1 MAHRKTS
8 KYATELRKRK
18 KHKKSG
24 QLCLKKNGVHHSD
37 NLKHLYIIG
46 NGFDIHHKIS
56 SRYAHFRQW
65 LEENDIVTLYKI
77 EEILKAVDYKWW
89 NEFEKNLGSP
99 SAVRNYAEQV
109 AFENQPN
116 YASDD
121 YRDRDLYVAE
131 YEVERELGSLMNDL
145 KSYFREWAS
154 QLPAG
159 DKLLTS
165 ETYKSL

>member
-1 MAHRKTS
+1 M
-8 KYATELRKRK
+8 
-18 KHKKSG
+18 
-24 QLCLKKNGVHHSD
+24 
-37 NLKHLYIIG
+37 
-46 NGFDIHHKIS
+46 
-56 SRYAHFRQW
+56 
-65 LEENDIVTLYKI
+65 
-77 EEILKAVDYKWW
+77 DYKWW